1 MDRGERNPAVRL
13 AGLAPGILI
22 AQFHVF
28 RLSDGQ
34 LVLDLQSDH
43 INTGTREVAPLVPV
57 SNGLRSLT
65 VLEPVFE
72 IAGQP
77 LALHTAEMA
86 AIPAGLVALKPV
98 ADLTGDD
105 YILRRALDMVFSG
118 F

>member
-1 MDRGERNPAVRL
+1 
-13 AGLAPGILI
+13 
-22 AQFHVF
+22 
-28 RLSDGQ
+28 
-34 LVLDLQSDH
+34 
-43 INTGTREVAPLVPV
+43 
-57 SNGLRSLT
+57 LT

>member
-1 MDRGERNPAVRL
+1 MQTN
-13 AGLAPGILI
+13 
-22 AQFHVF
+22 
-28 RLSDGQ
+28 
-34 LVLDLQSDH
+34 H
-43 INTGTREVAPLVPV
+43 IDTGTRVVAPLVPV
-57 SNGLRSLT
+57 SDDLRSLT

-86 AIPAGLVALKPV
+86 AIPAGLVASEPV